1 MVEESM
7 AEGCANGR
15 MNGVNSNN
23 NNKVPTFAQVNSK
36 EYNSNNNNIT
46 WTITTTNK
54 NKYNKK
60 INLTFS
66 MIINTNP

>member
-1 MVEESM
+1 M

-36 EYNSNNNNIT
+36 EYNSNNNNNMNRNNNHQKQQQQFIT
-46 WTITTTNK
+46 IK
-54 NKYNKK
+54 
-60 INLTFS
+60 
-66 MIINTNP
+66 